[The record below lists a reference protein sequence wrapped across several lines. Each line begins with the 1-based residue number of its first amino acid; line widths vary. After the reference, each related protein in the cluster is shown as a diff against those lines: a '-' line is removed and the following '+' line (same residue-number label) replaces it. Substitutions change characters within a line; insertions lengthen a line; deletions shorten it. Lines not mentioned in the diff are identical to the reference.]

1 MKIKYKFILSYLIL
15 IIFTISALG
24 FLLEKKSSNA
34 MFNEFQEKIERVAE
48 MLNNTM
54 SIYDE
59 LITKN
64 VNSNLKFAELNFLDS
79 SSNAFGKFRVDKSKT
94 IKIHNYDL
102 PVLYA
107 KDKQISLDQ
116 TLINDIKDST
126 GAIASIFLLY
136 DNKLIRVS
144 TNLTIENKDA
154 EGTYI
159 PNTSDIYKNIVNN
172 QSCCDKITFNN
183 KKYIASYKPLL
194 DENKNVIGA
203 IGLGYDLLSDYLE
216 KSLNNIKVGKTGYI
230 YIIDS
235 EGNEVVHPI
244 NKNVNLKQYDFAKEI
259 ISKKNG
265 TIEYTHNNVHKLA
278 YYKYF
283 EPWDWY
289 IVATANYDDL
299 KSSSKSMLLTT
310 IFIGIIISIIGILLA
325 LIMTNILIKPIH
337 KLKAYMEIAST
348 GDLTVKSDIN
358 SNDEIGVLSNSF
370 NKMIGENK
378 RLFEE
383 TKKYDKLKTDFI
395 TNISHE
401 LRTPLNIIFSTTQLF
416 NLYVKKNETF
426 SLDNLSKY
434 SSNIKQNC
442 YRLLRLI
449 NNLIDLNKIDSGF
462 MELNLQKGNII
473 EVIEEITLSTSDYV
487 QSMSRNL
494 IFDTDTEEKFMCFDS
509 EKLERILLNL
519 ISNAIKFTEAGD
531 TITIN
536 LYDKDTCLII
546 SVKDNGIGIKETKLK
561 EIFERFKQINPLLSR
576 THEGSGIGLSLV
588 KSLVEIHKGTI
599 TVNSTYN
606 VGSEFIITLPSNL
619 DLDNFSKLHEK
630 NNLTFNTNIEKIN
643 IEFSD
648 IYK

>member
-1 MKIKYKFILSYLIL
+1 
-15 IIFTISALG
+15 
-24 FLLEKKSSNA
+24 
-34 MFNEFQEKIERVAE
+34 
-48 MLNNTM
+48 
-54 SIYDE
+54 
-59 LITKN
+59 
-64 VNSNLKFAELNFLDS
+64 
-79 SSNAFGKFRVDKSKT
+79 
-94 IKIHNYDL
+94 
-102 PVLYA
+102 
-107 KDKQISLDQ
+107 
-116 TLINDIKDST
+116 
-126 GAIASIFLLY
+126 
-136 DNKLIRVS
+136 
-144 TNLTIENKDA
+144 
-154 EGTYI
+154 
-159 PNTSDIYKNIVNN
+159 
-172 QSCCDKITFNN
+172 
-183 KKYIASYKPLL
+183 
-194 DENKNVIGA
+194 
-203 IGLGYDLLSDYLE
+203 
-216 KSLNNIKVGKTGYI
+216 
-230 YIIDS
+230 
-235 EGNEVVHPI
+235 
-244 NKNVNLKQYDFAKEI
+244 
-259 ISKKNG
+259 
-265 TIEYTHNNVHKLA
+265 
-278 YYKYF
+278 
-283 EPWDWY
+283 
-289 IVATANYDDL
+289 
-299 KSSSKSMLLTT
+299 MLLTT